1 MIYGGQK
8 RLLEAITNSAI
19 DRRLEPLLNR
29 LAVLHRS
36 LHCWASQQWHPSR
49 VLKLL
54 LLALLCVSQL
64 ATASHSATAADEQK
78 PKKFE
83 ILGVHAGIAG
93 KYKVGCWTQLD
104 VLLRGGPENHGG
116 VVVVAVPDG
125 DGVPSEV
132 VSAPIA
138 VLANSPTTAR
148 VYIKPGREM
157 PDIVVRFVEVN
168 SAGDAGRVIAKRS
181 FECSLSAEPL
191 RQGPALSDREQLIV
205 GVGGPTGIESA
216 AKAYNM
222 QAPMGGTITEVRI
235 DNVGRLPTRWYGFD
249 GVDTVVLATSNADIY
264 QPLTPASPQIT
275 ALRQW
280 VELGGRLVLVVGSQ
294 ADLLLAPGSALGQ
307 FVPGRFTNTVPLKQ
321 LRSFEAFANAN
332 EPLTDGDS
340 LDNPLLVPQLV
351 DVRGQI
357 EVQEGGDLPLVV
369 RAPLGFGEVV
379 FIGADFDRPPFLTWP
394 DRGRFMARLLGYVPL
409 EKPDESN
416 PYGNLGY
423 NDLAGSLRAALDQFK
438 GVRIAPFWF
447 VASLVLGYLMLI
459 GPIDYF
465 LVKRVLG
472 RMELTWVTFPAMVI
486 AVSAGAYFLANWMKG
501 NELIVNQIDLIDV
514 DLARAGAANPGN
526 MQPAVAGQTQ
536 RDASAPLVRG
546 TSWFNVF
553 SPSRSAYDVTIAT
566 KSLGIELAGERQL
579 VAWMGQPGQGLGGM
593 SGRAT
598 APVLDWPY
606 QFAGDLT
613 SLAGVPIQ
621 NWSSKPFVAR
631 FDGEAKTPG
640 LAFELKAG
648 AGELLL
654 GSVTNLLTEPL
665 EGCLLAYR
673 GTAYPITRLEPG
685 QKFELDPGT
694 RRDLAAELTERQG
707 SENQAPALQFRYGRG
722 MQTTVSM
729 ETTAIIERLAF
740 YQASGGL
747 SAAKLINRSAAT
759 LDGSTHLAAGQAILF
774 GRTEKPA
781 TTVELQGKVPTSPRN
796 QNWTYRRWFLPV
808 EPVRRDQE

>member
-1 MIYGGQK
+1 MTSGGQK
-8 RLLEAITNSAI
+8 QSLVSRGAAALWSVVICA
-19 DRRLEPLLNR
+19 
-29 LAVLHRS
+29 AVIVI
-36 LHCWASQQWHPSR
+36 AAHP
-49 VLKLL
+49 
-54 LLALLCVSQL
+54 AP
-64 ATASHSATAADEQK
+64 ATAADDPQ

-104 VLLRGGPENHGG
+104 VLLRGGPDNHGG
-116 VVVVAVPDG
+116 VVVVSVPDG

-132 VSAPIA
+132 ISAPVA

-157 PDIVVRFVEVN
+157 PELGVRFVEVDA
-168 SAGDAGRVIAKRS
+168 AGDAGRVIARQN
-181 FECSLSAEPL
+181 FECSLSIEPL
-191 RQGPALSDREQLIV
+191 RQGPALADREQLIV
-205 GVGGPTGIESA
+205 GVGGPIGIELA
-216 AKAYNM
+216 AKTYNM
-222 QAPMGGTITEVRI
+222 QAPSGTTITEVRI
-235 DNVGRLPTRWYGFD
+235 DNVGHLPARWYGYD

-264 QPLTPASPQIT
+264 QKLTPASPQVT

-307 FVPGRFTNTVPLKQ
+307 FVPGTFTSTVPLKQ

-332 EPLTDGDS
+332 EPLAEGGA
-340 LDNPLLVPQLV
+340 LDNPLLVPRLV
-351 DVRGQI
+351 DVRGQV

-379 FIGADFDRPPFLTWP
+379 FVGADFDRPPFLTWP
-394 DRGRFMARLLGYVPL
+394 DRGRFMARLLGYVPPA
-409 EKPDESN
+409 KPDESN
-416 PYGNLGY
+416 PYGYLGY
-423 NDLAGSLRAALDQFK
+423 SDLAGSLRAALDQFE

-459 GPIDYF
+459 GPIDYL

-514 DLARAGAANPGN
+514 DLARAGANNPGG
-526 MQPAVAGQTQ
+526 AGGNAAGPGALQ
-536 RDASAPLVRG
+536 RDPSAPLVRG

-553 SPSRSAYDVTIAT
+553 SPSRSAYDVTIDT
-566 KSLGIELAGERQL
+566 KSLGIELAGERQI

-593 SGRAT
+593 SGRAA

-631 FDGEAKTPG
+631 YDAEAKSTG
-640 LAFELKAG
+640 LAFELRAG

-654 GSVTNLLTEPL
+654 GSVTNLLAEPL

-673 GTAYPITRLEPG
+673 GTAYPIERLEPG

-694 RRDLAAELTERQG
+694 RRDLTAELTARQG
-707 SENQAPALQFRYGRG
+707 GEGQAPGIQFRYRRG
-722 MQTTVSM
+722 MQVTVAM

-740 YQASGGL
+740 YEASGGL
-747 SAAKLINRSAAT
+747 GAAKLLNRSAAT
-759 LDGSTHLAAGQAILF
+759 LDGSSHLVAGQAVLF

-781 TTVELQGKVPTSPRN
+781 ATIELQGEVPASERN
-796 QNWTYRRWFLPV
+796 QYWTYRRWFLPV
-808 EPVRRDQE
+808 EPANSERE

>member
-1 MIYGGQK
+1 M
-8 RLLEAITNSAI
+8 L
-19 DRRLEPLLNR
+19 RRAR
-29 LAVLHRS
+29 
-36 LHCWASQQWHPSR
+36 HCWASQQWHPNQI
-49 VLKLL
+49 LKLL
-54 LLALLCVSQL
+54 LLTLLCVSQI
-64 ATASHSATAADEQK
+64 ASVGQSATAADEQK

-83 ILGVHAGIAG
+83 IQGVHAGIAG

-116 VVVVAVPDG
+116 VVVVSVPDG

-132 VSAPIA
+132 LSAPVA

-157 PDIVVRFVEVN
+157 PEIGVRFVEVDA
-168 SAGDAGRVIAKRS
+168 AGDAGRVIAKRT

-205 GVGGPTGIESA
+205 GVGGPIGIESA

-222 QAPMGGTITEVRI
+222 QAQAGGTITEVRI
-235 DNVGRLPTRWYGFD
+235 DNVGRLPTRWYGYD
-249 GVDTVVLATSNADIY
+249 GVDTVVLATSDADTY
-264 QPLTPASPQIT
+264 QSLTPASPQIT

-321 LRSFEAFANAN
+321 LRSFEAFASAN
-332 EPLTDGDS
+332 EPLTENGS

-351 DVRGQI
+351 DVRGQV

-394 DRGRFMARLLGYVPL
+394 DRGRFMARLLNYVPP
-409 EKPDESN
+409 EKPDDSN
-416 PYGNLGY
+416 PYGYLGY
-423 NDLAGSLRAALDQFK
+423 SDLAGSLRSALDQFQ

-459 GPIDYF
+459 GPIDYL

-501 NELIVNQIDLIDV
+501 DELIVNQIDLIDV
-514 DLARAGAANPGN
+514 DLARAGAGNPGG
-526 MQPAVAGQTQ
+526 AGNAASPGQLA
-536 RDASAPLVRG
+536 RDPSAPLVRG

-553 SPSRSAYDVTIAT
+553 SPTRSAYDVTIAT
-566 KSLGIELAGERQL
+566 KSLGIELAGERQI

-593 SGRAT
+593 SGRAA

-631 FDGEAKTPG
+631 FDAEAKSPG
-640 LAFELKAG
+640 LSFELRAG

-654 GSVTNLLTEPL
+654 GSVTNLLAEPL
-665 EGCLLAYR
+665 QGCLLAYC
-673 GTAYPITRLEPG
+673 GTAYPIDRIEPG
-685 QKFELDPGT
+685 QRFELDPGT
-694 RRDLAAELTERQG
+694 RRDLAAELTARQG
-707 SENQAPALQFRYGRG
+707 GENQTPDYRIRYRRG
-722 MQTTVSM
+722 MQMTVSM
-729 ETTAIIERLAF
+729 ETTAIIERMVF
-740 YQASGGL
+740 YQAGGGVG
-747 SAAKLINRSAAT
+747 AAKLVNRSAAT
-759 LDGSTHLAAGQAILF
+759 LDGSSHLAAGQAILF

-781 TTVELQGKVPTSPRN
+781 ATVELQGEVPTSPRN

-808 EPVRRDQE
+808 EPASQDGD